1 MPLGSG
7 RPSLRRAVRG
17 AGEPP
22 MERVSMEVK
31 PDMDPE
37 PYLMLKG
44 SPARLYVLDLA
55 EAYRRCR
62 RHAS

>member
-1 MPLGSG
+1 
-7 RPSLRRAVRG
+7 
-17 AGEPP
+17 

-55 EAYRRCR
+55 EA
-62 RHAS
+62 